1 MSRERDFVNWLAGYL
16 HGRTDLNSHEIHQIY
31 KRISFANDF
40 KGMQYQDIVNK
51 YKPKEIS

>member
-16 HGRTDLNSHEIHQIY
+16 HGRTELRTHEIHTII

>member
-51 YKPKEIS
+51 YKPKELS